1 MGSKE
6 VKNFKD
12 AVSLAMTQPEL
23 GCPLLDLYYS
33 SPSESIKQYITFI
46 KCNYCYKICPM
57 SYSECIE
64 SIRYLYHNGYM
75 SLSDFRVVL
84 GRFLALKRKGLL
96 S

>member
-6 VKNFKD
+6 VKNFKH
-12 AVSLAMTQPEL
+12 AVFLAMSQPDL
-23 GCPLLDLYYS
+23 GCPILDLYYN
-33 SPSESIKQYITFI
+33 SPSESIKQYITFV
-46 KCNYCYKICPM
+46 KCNYCYKYCQM
-57 SYSECIE
+57 SYLECLE